1 MKLKD
6 LRLYNYIDQLTKT
19 KNSIDQENLISRNL
33 IKKKYKQLELGLKN
47 KVTEK
52 QSVSYLEA
60 EIELKLA
67 YINMLIALK
76 ENNIY
81 AYQNADMLFEK
92 KELARQASDIFRLS
106 YTDAMKKESLQDADL
121 KKYNS
126 YKDLHI
132 KDDILPEKINQ
143 KYKKQLNLFIKEL
156 DTIIEQNSYSRKN
169 QIKLQALYLNM
180 KTAYKTLENP
190 IEKAI
195 LDEELSL
202 NFNPNREDLFEEKN
216 IAELTYVPQKS
227 LTDPITKEKYKPIY
241 FLHNSRYDEIIIE
254 PLAEVGFGKYR
265 QSDGKLTFQSPYAL
279 KEYCIIKK
287 YENDEL
293 AQARRKEVEKGNTQ
307 SEWDDFFDGEKFI
320 VYGNIDY
327 AVLTNAQENSE
338 YSRYNMDVL
347 LSNIN
352 LETAIEH
359 NGGFI
364 GNIARDSETN
374 DYIVFYDQDKLCA
387 AKKIQEIRKKTK
399 IDRPIRIALD
409 ANDIFQGDER

>member
-132 KDDILPEKINQ
+132 KDDILPEEINQ

-195 LDEELSL
+195 LD
-202 NFNPNREDLFEEKN
+202 
-216 IAELTYVPQKS
+216 
-227 LTDPITKEKYKPIY
+227 
-241 FLHNSRYDEIIIE
+241 
-254 PLAEVGFGKYR
+254 
-265 QSDGKLTFQSPYAL
+265 
-279 KEYCIIKK
+279 
-287 YENDEL
+287 
-293 AQARRKEVEKGNTQ
+293 
-307 SEWDDFFDGEKFI
+307 
-320 VYGNIDY
+320 
-327 AVLTNAQENSE
+327 
-338 YSRYNMDVL
+338 
-347 LSNIN
+347 
-352 LETAIEH
+352 
-359 NGGFI
+359 
-364 GNIARDSETN
+364 
-374 DYIVFYDQDKLCA
+374 
-387 AKKIQEIRKKTK
+387 
-399 IDRPIRIALD
+399 
-409 ANDIFQGDER
+409 